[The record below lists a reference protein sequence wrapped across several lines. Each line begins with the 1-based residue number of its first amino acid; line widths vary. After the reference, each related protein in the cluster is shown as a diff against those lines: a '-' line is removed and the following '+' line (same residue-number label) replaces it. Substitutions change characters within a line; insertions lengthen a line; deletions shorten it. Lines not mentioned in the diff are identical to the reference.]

1 MFNNDGVK
9 TASYGAPVQ
18 ILANVELQESVGCR
32 VPKTMGTEVGDRL
45 IVKAGTP
52 VHVDFTNLQTP
63 VSAPSS
69 AEGAV
74 VTANAVLLHNVD
86 VTDAATGGSKNGT
99 ALIFGFVNVNRLE
112 SDVKAL
118 VTAGTKVGDV
128 QFLNV

>member
-9 TASYGAPVQ
+9 NAKYGAPVQ

-32 VPKTMGTEVGDRL
+32 VPKTMGVQVGDRL

-52 VHVDFTNLQTP
+52 IHVDFTNLQTP
-63 VSAPSS
+63 VTAPTEGSA
-69 AEGAV
+69 
-74 VTANAVLLHNVD
+74 ANAVLLHNVD
-86 VTDAATGGSKNGT
+86 VTDAAVGGSKNGT

-112 SDVKAL
+112 SDVKAK
-118 VTAGTKVGDV
+118 VTAGVKIGDV

>member
-9 TASYGAPVQ
+9 NAKYGAPVQ

-32 VPKTMGTEVGDRL
+32 VPKTMGVQVGDRL

-52 VHVDFTNLQTP
+52 IHVDFTNLQTP
-63 VSAPSS
+63 VTAPTEGSA
-69 AEGAV
+69 
-74 VTANAVLLHNVD
+74 ANAVLLHNVD
-86 VTDAATGGSKNGT
+86 VTDVAVGGSKNGT

-112 SDVKAL
+112 SDVKAK
-118 VTAGTKVGDV
+118 VTAGVKIGDV

>member
-9 TASYGAPVQ
+9 NAKYGAPVQ

-32 VPKTMGTEVGDRL
+32 VPKTMGVQVGDRL

-52 VHVDFTNLQTP
+52 IHADFTNLQTP
-63 VSAPSS
+63 VTAPTEGSA
-69 AEGAV
+69 
-74 VTANAVLLHNVD
+74 ANAVLLHNVD
-86 VTDAATGGSKNGT
+86 VTDAAVGGSKNGT

-112 SDVKAL
+112 SDVKSQ
-118 VTAGTKVGDV
+118 VTAGVKIGDV

>member
-9 TASYGAPVQ
+9 NAKYGAPVQ

-32 VPKTMGTEVGDRL
+32 VPNTMGVKVGDRL

-52 VHVDFTNLQTP
+52 IHVDFTNLQTP
-63 VSAPSS
+63 VTAPTEGSA
-69 AEGAV
+69 
-74 VTANAVLLHNVD
+74 ANAVLLHNVD
-86 VTDAATGGSKNGT
+86 VTDAAVGGSKSSKNGT

-112 SDVKAL
+112 SDVKSQ
-118 VTAGTKVGDV
+118 VTAGVKIGDV

>member
-9 TASYGAPVQ
+9 NAKYGAPVQ

-32 VPKTMGTEVGDRL
+32 VPKTMGVQVGDRL

-52 VHVDFTNLQTP
+52 IHVDFTNLQTP
-63 VSAPSS
+63 VTAPTGGSA
-69 AEGAV
+69 V
-74 VTANAVLLHNVD
+74 NAVLLHNVD
-86 VTDAATGGSKNGT
+86 VTDAAVGGSKNGT

-112 SDVKAL
+112 SDVKSK
-118 VTAGTKVGDV
+118 VTAGVKIGDV

>member
-9 TASYGAPVQ
+9 NAKYGAPVQ

-32 VPKTMGTEVGDRL
+32 VPKTMGVQVGDRL

-52 VHVDFTNLQTP
+52 IHVDFTNLQTP
-63 VSAPSS
+63 VTAPTEGSA
-69 AEGAV
+69 
-74 VTANAVLLHNVD
+74 TNAVLLHNVD
-86 VTDAATGGSKNGT
+86 VTDAAVGGSKNGT

-112 SDVKAL
+112 SDVKAK
-118 VTAGTKVGDV
+118 VTAGVKIGDV

>member
-9 TASYGAPVQ
+9 NAKYGAPVQ

-32 VPKTMGTEVGDRL
+32 VPKTMGVHVGDRL

-52 VHVDFTNLQTP
+52 IHVDFTNLQTP
-63 VSAPSS
+63 VTAPSS

-74 VTANAVLLHNVD
+74 VVANAVLLHNVD
-86 VTDAATGGSKNGT
+86 VTDAAVGGSKNGT

-112 SDVKAL
+112 SDVKAK
-118 VTAGTKVGDV
+118 VTAGVKIGDV

>member
-9 TASYGAPVQ
+9 NAKYGAPVQ

-32 VPKTMGTEVGDRL
+32 VPKTMGVQVGDRL

-52 VHVDFTNLQTP
+52 IHVDFTNLQAP
-63 VSAPSS
+63 VTAPTEGSA
-69 AEGAV
+69 
-74 VTANAVLLHNVD
+74 ANAVLLHNVD
-86 VTDAATGGSKNGT
+86 VTDAAVGGSKNGT

-112 SDVKAL
+112 SDVKSQ
-118 VTAGTKVGDV
+118 VTAGVKIGDV

>member
-9 TASYGAPVQ
+9 NAKYGAPVQ

-32 VPKTMGTEVGDRL
+32 VPKTMGVQVGDRL

-52 VHVDFTNLQTP
+52 IHIDFTNLQTP
-63 VSAPSS
+63 VTAPTEGSA
-69 AEGAV
+69 
-74 VTANAVLLHNVD
+74 ANAVLLHNVD
-86 VTDAATGGSKNGT
+86 VTDAAVGGSKNGT

-112 SDVKAL
+112 SDVKSQ
-118 VTAGTKVGDV
+118 VTAGVKIGDV

>member
-32 VPKTMGTEVGDRL
+32 VPKTMGVQVGDRL
-45 IVKAGTP
+45 IAKAGTP
-52 VHVDFTNLQTP
+52 MHVDFTNLQTP
-63 VSAPSS
+63 VTSG
-69 AEGAV
+69 EG

-86 VTDAATGGSKNGT
+86 VTDAAVGGSKNGT